1 MFTDIFSTNIQQAK
15 STTNVGSHIDLCQVK
30 PLEHKQKLVLM
41 EYKNIVGLDEFVETV
56 EAQRDI
62 SGLKSS
68 PIFFQLNLS
77 VYQKIL
83 PPNTD
88 LSPFK
93 SWGVLV
99 CVSYEEGS
107 AACLPMLLQK
117 IPLNLQWSDMDFS
130 CHQQKHCK
138 QPLYLAGHAKMDHRK
153 RFHVHQ

>member
-1 MFTDIFSTNIQQAK
+1 MLVRSVDLTDIFSTKIQQAK
-15 STTNVGSHIDLCQVK
+15 STTSVGSHIDLCQVK

-56 EAQRDI
+56 EARRDI

-93 SWGVLV
+93 S
-99 CVSYEEGS
+99 
-107 AACLPMLLQK
+107 
-117 IPLNLQWSDMDFS
+117 
-130 CHQQKHCK
+130 
-138 QPLYLAGHAKMDHRK
+138 
-153 RFHVHQ
+153 